1 MARRRGTS
9 RRSSPPADR
18 AGGRRLT
25 RRRFVALLA
34 AGATAAFASPALATG
49 TKTTGKTAAKT
60 GAAPMS
66 QKVAKGLEEGKQST
80 AKTLK
85 TIRNYDLPP
94 GSEQAF
100 AFHPLP
106 PRRRS

>member
-9 RRSSPPADR
+9 RRSAPPAPV
-18 AGGRRLT
+18 AGDTRLT

-34 AGATAAFASPALATG
+34 AGTTAALAAPALATG
-49 TKTTGKTAAKT
+49 TRSTGKGPAA
-60 GAAPMS
+60 AAPAPS
-66 QKVAKGLEEGKQST
+66 PKIAKGIDEQKRST

-85 TIRNYDLPP
+85 TIRDFDLPP

-100 AFHPLP
+100 AYRPLP

>member
-18 AGGRRLT
+18 VGERRLT

-49 TKTTGKTAAKT
+49 VKTTGKTVAKT
-60 GAAPMS
+60 GAPPMS
-66 QKVAKGLEEGKQST
+66 QKVTKGLEEQRQST

-85 TIRNYDLPP
+85 TIRNFDLPP

-100 AFHPLP
+100 AFRPLSP
-106 PRRRS
+106 GRRS

>member
-1 MARRRGTS
+1 MARRRGSS
-9 RRSSPPADR
+9 RRSSPTAR
-18 AGGRRLT
+18 AGDGRLT

-34 AGATAAFASPALATG
+34 AGATAAFAAPTLATG
-49 TKTTGKTAAKT
+49 TRTKPK
-60 GAAPMS
+60 GAAAAGTPQVS
-66 QKVAKGLEEGKQST
+66 EKVAKGLDEQKRST

-85 TIRNYDLPP
+85 TIRDFELPP

-100 AFHPLP
+100 AFRPLS

>member
-9 RRSSPPADR
+9 RRSRPAAARTGDD
-18 AGGRRLT
+18 RLT

-34 AGATAAFASPALATG
+34 AGATAAFAAPALATG
-49 TKTTGKTAAKT
+49 TTTKGKSAA
-60 GAAPMS
+60 AAGTPQVS
-66 QKVAKGLEEGKQST
+66 QKVAKGLDEQRKST

-85 TIRNYDLPP
+85 TIRDFELAP

-100 AFHPLP
+100 AFRPLP

>member
-18 AGGRRLT
+18 AGDRRLS

-34 AGATAAFASPALATG
+34 AGATAAFATPVLATG
-49 TKTTGKTAAKT
+49 TPTKGKSVAKT
-60 GAAPMS
+60 GAPQMS
-66 QKVAKGLEEGKQST
+66 QKMAKGIEEQKQST

-85 TIRNYDLPP
+85 TIRSYDLPP

-100 AFHPLP
+100 AFRPMS

>member
-9 RRSSPPADR
+9 RRSSPPADG
-18 AGGRRLT
+18 AGDRRLT

-34 AGATAAFASPALATG
+34 AGATTALVVPAMATG
-49 TKTTGKTAAKT
+49 TTTKGKSVAKT
-60 GAAPMS
+60 GTPQVS
-66 QKVAKGLEEGKQST
+66 QKVAKGIDEQKQST

-100 AFHPLP
+100 AFRPMS